1 MPAAATRRRAVRA
14 FKREAILDAA
24 RAIFG
29 ERGLRGAT
37 MRAIAEAAGY
47 APGALYAYYRGKE
60 EIYADLLAR
69 SLAGLGRAI
78 RAAIAEADGPP
89 AKARAGAL
97 AFYRYYR
104 AHPDE
109 LALGLY
115 LAQGLGPTGL
125 TPELDRQLNGRLIG
139 CLAPI
144 AEAIAKAGAPSPEA
158 ANAETVAAIAAV
170 CGVLLLEATG
180 RLRVLGFDGQS
191 LVDRHL
197 DHLLERLPAARVA

>member
-1 MPAAATRRRAVRA
+1 MPAAAARRRAVHD
-14 FKREAILDAA
+14 FKRDAILDAA

-37 MRAIAEAAGY
+37 VRAIAEAAGY

-69 SLAGLGRAI
+69 SLVGLGRTI
-78 RAAIAEADGPP
+78 RSAIAETAGAP
-89 AKARAGAL
+89 AKARAGIS

-104 AHPDE
+104 QHPDE

-115 LAQGLGPTGL
+115 LAQGLGPAGL
-125 TPELDRQLNGRLIG
+125 SPELDRQLNGRLIA
-139 CLAPI
+139 CLTPI
-144 AEAIAKAGAPSPEA
+144 ADALAKAGAPSPETA
-158 ANAETVAAIAAV
+158 HVETIAAIAAV

-180 RLRVLGFDGQS
+180 RLRVLGFDGQT

-197 DHLLERLPAARVA
+197 DHLLERLPAARPA